1 MGTVW
6 VGEVESTGA
15 VRAMDARSV
24 SGDFNAFLRNS
35 MPCLISSA
43 VSALPR
49 RSAAGRSISR
59 FALGEPANATN
70 PNGSSRDRS

>member
-6 VGEVESTGA
+6 AGEVESTGA

-49 RSAAGRSISR
+49 RSAAGRSVSR
-59 FALGEPANATN
+59 FALGEPAVATN